1 MTQQQA
7 KATMKSYSR
16 QSHKRKA
23 VVNSKLLPIGALITL
38 ITWTALL
45 IRNSLTPWNESFHL
59 LNHGRS
65 MNDEPVKASLRRL
78 KHQPAHRQT
87 NITNNLNSRRQD
99 FERACLD
106 LGTSKNLD
114 DIQWELERQ
123 LASFFMPP
131 PALPDLDKKDP
142 VQPCMFTFIDLG
154 ANIGKI
160 RVLSVAESLK
170 SYKRET
176 EIFNITLLLRFDFE
190 NNR

>member
-1 MTQQQA
+1 
-7 KATMKSYSR
+7 
-16 QSHKRKA
+16 
-23 VVNSKLLPIGALITL
+23 
-38 ITWTALL
+38 
-45 IRNSLTPWNESFHL
+45 
-59 LNHGRS
+59 
-65 MNDEPVKASLRRL
+65 
-78 KHQPAHRQT
+78 
-87 NITNNLNSRRQD
+87 
-99 FERACLD
+99 
-106 LGTSKNLD
+106 
-114 DIQWELERQ
+114 
-123 LASFFMPP
+123 MPP